1 MAGFLLA
8 TVELCLAAHLALKLM
23 KHLFRAAWH
32 YSYNTFHLS
41 LRTLKWMGIWWLDI
55 HSVSVGL
62 GRCIS
67 YCHIAIIY
75 E

>member
-41 LRTLKWMGIWWLDI
+41 LTYTQMDGDLVAGYTQCQCRSG
-55 HSVSVGL
+55 
-62 GRCIS
+62 
-67 YCHIAIIY
+67 
-75 E
+75 